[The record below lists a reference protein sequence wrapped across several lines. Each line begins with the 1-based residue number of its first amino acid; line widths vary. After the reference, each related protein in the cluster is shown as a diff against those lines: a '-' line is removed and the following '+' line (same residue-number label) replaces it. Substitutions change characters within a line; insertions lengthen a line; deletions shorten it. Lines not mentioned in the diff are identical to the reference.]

1 MSIVERQSSKQAEPP
16 QVKNSQ
22 AGVPLFATWQKGDG
36 LPGMDY
42 PEPGPAA
49 APGKRGREGGG
60 IREPEENL
68 RGKCKVERERESKV
82 VAGGGC

>member
-1 MSIVERQSSKQAEPP
+1 M
-16 QVKNSQ
+16 
-22 AGVPLFATWQKGDG
+22 
-36 LPGMDY
+36 PGMDY

-68 RGKCKVERERESKV
+68 GGKCKVERERESKV